1 MNAQQEAW
9 LNMYKAVISFCNSQ
23 PAITASVPAFAAGL
37 STLQV
42 ITSNIT
48 DTAAKQLQATS
59 GVRNHKENQRIT
71 LSRLAST
78 IGANVF
84 AWASAQQNHL
94 VKEEVRYSFTKLRR
108 LPDEKLAPVCKNIHK
123 AASDNQAQLAAY
135 GITAATLTGL
145 QSTINTY
152 QSAVAGPR
160 NAVSLGSA
168 YVQELKKLFSQAN
181 SLLKNQL
188 DKIALQFK
196 ITHPDFY
203 NAYSSNRIIV
213 DAPTS
218 HTKIAGIITNANK
231 EPVSNVSV
239 TVVDKEY
246 KAETNAG
253 GKFSIKIPVPG
264 TYTLRCSKEG
274 FTELT
279 LQNILLKLGKTKRI
293 RIKMSLLTPPAET

>member
-9 LNMYKAVISFCNSQ
+9 LNMYKAVISYCNSQ
-23 PAITASVPAFAAGL
+23 PAITASVPAFAAAL
-37 STLQV
+37 SALQA

-48 DTAAKQLQATS
+48 DTAAKQLQATA

-84 AWASAQQNHL
+84 AWASVQQNHL

-123 AASDNQAQLAAY
+123 AASANQAQLAAY
-135 GITAATLTGL
+135 GITAATLADF
-145 QSTINTY
+145 QNTINTY

-160 NAVSLGSA
+160 NAVSLRSA

-188 DKIALQFK
+188 DKIALQFI

-218 HTKIAGIITNANK
+218 HTKIAGIITNKDK
-231 EPVSNVSV
+231 EPISNVTI
-239 TVVDKEY
+239 TVSGTAY
-246 KAETNAG
+246 KTETNTE
-253 GKFSIKIPVPG
+253 GKFKIKIPVPG

-274 FTELT
+274 FAELT